1 MTYSTFPAVPM
12 KCQLGKQVRS
22 TATDQ
27 PLGDGYTYRTQ
38 FGLHPL
44 EEMWQVRMLI
54 KLDAAETVRSFLEAR
69 ATDGLPFHW
78 PPPDY
83 TAGNVPLWKVEEWTI
98 ARKFQS
104 RVEIDLQLRRVWGEL
119 PNLGGGI
126 GVMGLGGVPHYT
138 RGQPDLGSAAFV
150 RWVGVQWSERAY
162 SGSGGGSGPWGPVTV
177 DVPTGWDPLRNN
189 SGQLITYGIGG
200 IEWSLAAQTGFAGL
214 SYSAE
219 HYLGPWY
226 SNIDIFIPSYG
237 PGFGIGGSMDVFYLY
252 TASPTEPLR
261 TNNTNYGFSF
271 GRQAPDTSN
280 FATSRGRW
288 EFANSDGAGG
298 YDVIFTWAG
307 YSKLR

>member
-1 MTYSTFPAVPM
+1 MTFSTFPAVPM

-69 ATDGLPFHW
+69 ATDGVPFHW
-78 PPPDY
+78 TPPDY
-83 TAGNVPLWKVEEWTI
+83 TAGNVPLWKVEEWPI

-104 RVEIDLQLRRVWGEL
+104 RVEIDLQLRRVWGKL
-119 PNLGGGI
+119 PNLGSGI

-138 RGQPDLGSAAFV
+138 RGQPDFGDAAFV
-150 RWVGVQWSERAY
+150 RWVGVQWSERNYA
-162 SGSGGGSGPWGPVTV
+162 GSGGGSGPWYPVTLNV
-177 DVPTGWDPLRNN
+177 TTGWMPLRTNA
-189 SGQLITYGIGG
+189 GQPITHGIGG
-200 IEWSLAAQTGFAGL
+200 AELEPVGPYGATI
-214 SYSAE
+214 SASR
-219 HYLGPWY
+219 YLGPWY
-226 SNIDIFIPSYG
+226 SDIDIYFSAYG
-237 PGFGIGGSMDVFYLY
+237 TTASTGGSFDVFYLY
-252 TASPTEPLR
+252 TANPTEPLQA
-261 TNNTNYGFSF
+261 TNSNYGFSF
-271 GRQAPDTSN
+271 GRAAPDTSN

-288 EFANSDGAGG
+288 EFANSDGGGG
-298 YDVIFTWAG
+298 YDVLFTWAG